1 MPTTPAI
8 IARDARI
15 LAGHAAGA
23 TIRDLALAEAVD
35 PAIVRRVL
43 RAAGTPI
50 PGRPALDADIAA
62 ALADPAW
69 LRAEYATKAAGQ
81 IARELG
87 CSRERVYAALHAAG
101 IPMRQNRY
109 YPNRS
114 RRVDAELADRIVAR
128 YVAGAGARQIAA
140 ELGVSAQRVRK
151 IVAARGV
158 KRTRREEA
166 ALRKAAPREHAAR
179 SGPAVTPS
187 RWSPE
192 LEAVVLE
199 RYAAGES
206 GEAIAAALGRS
217 KRRVYRLLRERSV
230 LRSPGRT
237 RGTRDVRQ
245 ASAEPAPEAPT
256 SAEREILPAALAEQ
270 VLARYAAGEAPQAMA
285 VALGVPASRIYRF
298 LRERGV
304 LRSRSEARALSFALQ
319 WAGVERKRAEAG
331 PAGRARRAEWP
342 AELAAEVLARY
353 AAGEPG
359 PAIAEALGLTRGRV
373 YALLRERGVV
383 RTKSEAKRVAV
394 KRERTDR

>member
-8 IARDARI
+8 IARDARL
-15 LAGHAAGA
+15 LAGAS
-23 TIRDLALAEAVD
+23 IRDLALAEAVD

-50 PGRPALDADIAA
+50 PGRPALDAEVPA
-62 ALADPAW
+62 ALVDPAW

-87 CSRERVYAALHAAG
+87 CSRERVYTALHAAG

-128 YVAGAGARQIAA
+128 YLAGAGARQIAA

-158 KRTRREEA
+158 KRTRSEEA

-179 SGPAVTPS
+179 GAPAAAPS

-217 KRRVYRLLRERSV
+217 KRRVYRLLRERGV

-237 RGTRDVRQ
+237 RGTQDVRQ
-245 ASAEPAPEAPT
+245 ASAEPAPEAP
-256 SAEREILPAALAEQ
+256 APEDREILPAGLAEQ
-270 VLARYAAGEAPQAMA
+270 VLARYAAGEAPRSMA
-285 VALGVPASRIYRF
+285 LALGVPASRIYRF

-304 LRSRSEARALSFALQ
+304 LRSRSEARTLSCALQ
-319 WAGVERKRAEAG
+319 WAGVARKQAEAA
-331 PAGRARRAEWP
+331 PAGRARKEEWP

-353 AAGEPG
+353 EAGEPG
-359 PAIAEALGLTRGRV
+359 PAIAAELGLKKGRV

-383 RTKSEAKRVAV
+383 RTKSEAKRIGA
-394 KRERTDR
+394 KGRKAGG